1 MTHFTEKT
9 EEAILQI
16 VEPIMDNC
24 LDCSN
29 TGNHAKHV
37 RDFTDRLKAIV
48 TPENLASQ
56 LKYRPHGV
64 FTRREFV
71 CLFRRRESIGVVWR
85 QFVSS
90 TDDELVNHA
99 IFVERDG
106 QICIEHC
113 LIC

>member
-1 MTHFTEKT
+1 VTHFTEKT

-24 LDCSN
+24 LDGSN

-48 TPENLASQ
+48 TPENLDSQ
-56 LKYRPHGV
+56 LEYRPHGV
-64 FTRREFV
+64 FTQREFV

-106 QICIEHC
+106 KICIEHC